1 MYYILFVAFFLSNK
15 CPKSSFLQ
23 LITRNCGTRKTH
35 KTLKQPNNKLF
46 SMKNLQMSF
55 FFRIF
60 VPAL

>member
-1 MYYILFVAFFLSNK
+1 MYYILFVSFFLSNK
-15 CPKSSFLQ
+15 CPKSSFLR
-23 LITRNCGTRKTH
+23 LNTRNFGTHKHH

-46 SMKNLQMSF
+46 FTKNLQMSF